1 MNVTHNESSFENQSE
16 TSIFMDSWHYMALTS
31 IVECESEKS
40 DGKIENLEQTE
51 SSQEESNSEKDLR

>member
-31 IVECESEKS
+31 IVECQSEKS

-51 SSQEESNSEKDLR
+51 SS